1 MATWATRDRA
11 EKAEQE
17 LGEAKAE
24 IDVLRHLLARCEKH
38 LNAQRKQIRI
48 DSERSSY
55 LPIIE
60 IDRLRRIEQLAVNVV
75 AATQPG
81 DLDDALA
88 ALDDE
93 IGGLDG

>member
-1 MATWATRDRA
+1 MATWATRERA
-11 EKAEQE
+11 EKAEQD
-17 LGEAKAE
+17 LREAKAE
-24 IDVLRHLLARCEKH
+24 IDVLRHLLE
-38 LNAQRKQIRI
+38 QIRI